1 MLPEALSNEILE
13 MAAAFFLLGGS
24 LKDAVNVCLKQL
36 GDFQMAVA
44 LARVVEGEKGPI
56 LAEIL
61 KSTVI
66 PMAFRE
72 GNRWLG
78 SWAFWKLNRRDL
90 GVRILVVS
98 ELGFE

>member
-1 MLPEALSNEILE
+1 MLLKQVLE

-24 LKDAVNVCLKQL
+24 LKDAVNVCLKQM
-36 GDFQMAVA
+36 GDFQLAVA
-44 LARVVEGEKGPI
+44 IARVMEGENGPV
-56 LAEIL
+56 LTDML
-61 KSTVI
+61 KTTII
-66 PMAFRE
+66 PMAFKE

-98 ELGFE
+98 PNFE